1 MSLTESK
8 VGSLVRSAMCWGCS
22 WGKGKV
28 WSLVRSAMCWGCSW
42 GKGKVW
48 SLVRSAMCWGCSWGK
63 GKVWS
68 LVRSAMCWGCSW
80 GESKV
85 WSLVRSAMC
94 WGCSWG
100 KSVCVR
106 ESVWLCPGACGALV
120 MMESRISLLFCSSSG
135 GVGYCLECHLGN
147 TIAYS
152 CMTWRWS
159 KGTSCV

>member
-1 MSLTESK
+1 MLSRLRWVWLVCHVAALVMDMLPPPPPPPPLPPSHCTVQLNCVVMKGVNDDEICDFVSLTESK
-8 VGSLVRSAMCWGCS
+8 VG
-22 WGKGKV
+22 
-28 WSLVRSAMCWGCSW
+28 
-42 GKGKVW
+42 
-48 SLVRSAMCWGCSWGK
+48 
-63 GKVWS
+63 
-68 LVRSAMCWGCSW
+68 
-80 GESKV
+80 
-85 WSLVRSAMC
+85 SLVRSAMC

-120 MMESRISLLFCSSSG
+120 MMESRISLLCCSSSG